1 MADGSLL
8 FDKEFK
14 WADSFS
20 EGFACILTQ
29 GIPAPTSDDGNKRYS
44 YIDLSGERATDLE
57 FEKAS
62 RFKNGYAN
70 VILNGVEGYIDSQF
84 NFYEGKR

>member
-1 MADGSLL
+1 ML

-29 GIPAPTSDDGNKRYS
+29 GLPAPTSDDGNKRYS
-44 YIDLSGERATDLE
+44 YIDLSGERAT
-57 FEKAS
+57 EKRQSAPGRTS
-62 RFKNGYAN
+62 CPIEGRGRRAGARVTAN
-70 VILNGVEGYIDSQF
+70 PSE
-84 NFYEGKR
+84 